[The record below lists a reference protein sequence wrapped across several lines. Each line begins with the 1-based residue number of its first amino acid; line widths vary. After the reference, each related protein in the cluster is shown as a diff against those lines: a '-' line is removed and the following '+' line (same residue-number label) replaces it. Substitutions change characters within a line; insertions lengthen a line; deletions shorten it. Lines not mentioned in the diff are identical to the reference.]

1 MDILDAIPVL
11 RDLPP
16 TVTVALVAMLPVIEL
31 RGAIP
36 VGAALGL
43 GPWETFVAAVIG
55 NIIPIIPLVYL
66 LDPVQKWLSR
76 HFKFFDRFFTWLF
89 ARTRAKHSARY
100 EKMKDVALV
109 LFVAVPLPGT
119 GGWTGVAA
127 AYVFGVKKGRA
138 VLLVSLGIVIAGIVV
153 TVFTEAGKAVVNR

>member
-16 TVTVALVAMLPVIEL
+16 AVTVALVATLPVIEL

-55 NIIPIIPLVYL
+55 NIIPVIPLVYL
-66 LDPVQKWLSR
+66 LDPVQGWLR
-76 HFKFFDRFFTWLF
+76 RNFKAFDRFFVWLF
-89 ARTRAKHSARY
+89 ARTRARHSDRY
-100 EKMKDVALV
+100 EKMKDLALI
-109 LFVAVPLPGT
+109 LFVALPLPGT
-119 GGWTGVAA
+119 GGWTGAA
-127 AYVFGVKKGRA
+127 AAFVFGVKKGRA
-138 VLLVSLGIVIAGIVV
+138 LLLISIGIVLAGIAV
-153 TVFTEAGKAVVNR
+153 TLFIEAGRFVVNR